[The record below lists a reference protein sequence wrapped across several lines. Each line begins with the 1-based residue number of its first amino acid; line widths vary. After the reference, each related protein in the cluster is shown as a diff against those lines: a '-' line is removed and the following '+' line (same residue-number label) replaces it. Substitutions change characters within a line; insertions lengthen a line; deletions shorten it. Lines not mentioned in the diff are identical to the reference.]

1 MNVYQKM
8 TLKLQSQTNEVIF
21 PNRTIYTD
29 EINSKLYEL
38 LETIDENAQET
49 PMIIFEGLLIKLI
62 KNKNNE
68 WIYRINN

>member
-1 MNVYQKM
+1 MNVYKKM

-29 EINSKLYEL
+29 EINSKLSEL